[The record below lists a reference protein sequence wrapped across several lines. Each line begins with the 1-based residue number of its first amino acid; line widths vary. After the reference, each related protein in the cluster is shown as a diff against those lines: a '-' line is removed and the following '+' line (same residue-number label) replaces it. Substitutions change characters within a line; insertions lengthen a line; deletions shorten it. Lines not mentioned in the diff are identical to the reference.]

1 MNKKFE
7 TIVLTEEDF
16 GEELYNIVGIMLKI
30 LFKAGYICVVK
41 EEIDGIIRIDYN
53 YDEYNN
59 FGNALPVWLDIDEA
73 ELLYSLIDDEG
84 EYFD

>member
-16 GEELYNIVGIMLKI
+16 GEDLYNTVGTVLKI
-30 LFKAGYICVVK
+30 LFKARYICVVR
-41 EEIDGIIRIDYN
+41 EEIEGIIRIDYD

-59 FGNALPVWLDIDEA
+59 FGNAIPVWLDLDEA
-73 ELLYSLIDDEG
+73 ELLYSLIDDEEG
-84 EYFD
+84 VF

>member
-16 GEELYNIVGIMLKI
+16 GEDLYNIVGTVLKI
-30 LFKAGYICVVK
+30 LFKARYICVVR
-41 EEIDGIIRIDYN
+41 EEIEGIIRIDYD

-59 FGNALPVWLDIDEA
+59 FGNAIPVWLDIDEA

-84 EYFD
+84 DYVD

>member
-1 MNKKFE
+1 MDKKFE

-16 GEELYNIVGIMLKI
+16 GEDLYNAVGTVLKI

>member
-16 GEELYNIVGIMLKI
+16 EEDLYNAVGTVLKI
-30 LFKAGYICVVK
+30 LFKARYICVVR
-41 EEIDGIIRIDYN
+41 EEIEGIIRIDYD

-59 FGNALPVWLDIDEA
+59 FGNAIPVWLDIDEA

-84 EYFD
+84 DYVD

>member
-16 GEELYNIVGIMLKI
+16 GEDLYNIVGTVLKI
-30 LFKAGYICVVK
+30 LFKARYICVVR
-41 EEIDGIIRIDYN
+41 EEIEGIIRIEYD

-59 FGNALPVWLDIDEA
+59 FGNAIPVWLDIDEA

-84 EYFD
+84 DYVD